1 MASTGRPETCIFV
14 GRDCVDTAQPLL
26 EHLRLHAFDIW
37 GAPEAIPTEGCLPSV
52 DVPIIVQLGQE
63 LASTGTLLPSRSL
76 LLCLNG
82 VTAEPRMLATA
93 SACIHADKLDKG
105 ALARV
110 VGTLQRH
117 IQELPHTLKSQTL
130 ATVRGALDDYQNERE
145 NAVSTL
151 ETILRVSLMGSKD
164 LIRRGSASDATRVLL
179 AAAAPVS
186 RLLKSTA
193 VFDQAGSQ
201 AEHFDTMLAK
211 LSTFTGDLAQA
222 GAHLQRAFETIQQH
236 VYNYLAGVRTDG
248 LDRASPRD
256 IVDTIANTIEVGAP
270 LYNAGRRGDCA
281 ALYLKAA
288 RSIRAAIA
296 EDQSDTDYLRRT
308 DDLLARALGRFTIC
322 GEAGPKAEDW
332 AAKNQPHKLAWALR
346 SAFDAILGM
355 QEAPTQAVSI
365 ADEARRPMR
374 PFESF
379 DERNRM
385 PPACDVFI
393 SYARDDKPALHRL
406 LKHLRPLER
415 EYKISFWH
423 DEHIDSGE
431 RWRETILRNLWQAK
445 LAILLLSPSF
455 RSSDFI
461 NTTELPV
468 LLKRAEDEG
477 IRLLVLVLLPCAH
490 RDTKTVF
497 DDPEQGPREL
507 TLKETQFVHSAS
519 QALSAMDETEQQ
531 TCFLRVAECVLESF
545 RKDWKA

>member
-1 MASTGRPETCIFV
+1 M
-14 GRDCVDTAQPLL
+14 
-26 EHLRLHAFDIW
+26 
-37 GAPEAIPTEGCLPSV
+37 
-52 DVPIIVQLGQE
+52 
-63 LASTGTLLPSRSL
+63 
-76 LLCLNG
+76 LCLNG
-82 VTAEPRMLATA
+82 VTADPQTLATA
-93 SACIHADKLDKG
+93 SACIYADKLDKG
-105 ALARV
+105 ALARL

-117 IQELPHTLKSQTL
+117 IQELPHTLKGQTL
-130 ATVRGALDDYQNERE
+130 ATVRSALGDYQNERE

-151 ETILRVSLMGSKD
+151 ETILRVSIKGSKD
-164 LIRRGSASDATRVLL
+164 LIRRGSAFNATRVLL

-186 RLLKSTA
+186 RLLKSTV
-193 VFDQAGSQ
+193 VFDQDGSQ
-201 AEHFDTMLAK
+201 AEHFDTMLAE
-211 LSTFTGDLAQA
+211 LSTSSGDLAHVS
-222 GAHLQRAFETIQQH
+222 AHLQRAFETIQQR
-236 VYNYLAGVRTDG
+236 VYNYLANVRTDG

-256 IVDTIANTIEVGAP
+256 IADTIANTIEVGMP
-270 LYNAGRRGDCA
+270 LYNVGRRGDCA

-296 EDQSDTDYLRRT
+296 IADDQSDTEYLRQA
-308 DDLLARALGRFTIC
+308 DDLLARALGGFTIC

-332 AAKNQPHKLAWALR
+332 AAKNQPQKLAWALR
-346 SAFDAILGM
+346 SAFDAILAM
-355 QEAPTQAVSI
+355 QEAPAQEVSI
-365 ADEARRPMR
+365 ADEAQRPMR

-415 EYKISFWH
+415 EYKITFWH

-445 LAILLLSPSF
+445 LGILLLSPSF

-461 NTTELPV
+461 STTELPV
-468 LLKRAEDEG
+468 LLKRAEDDG
-477 IRLLVLVLLPCAH
+477 IRLLVLVLLPCVH

-497 DDPEQGPREL
+497 DDPERGRREL
-507 TLKETQFVHSAS
+507 MLKETQFVHAAS

-531 TCFLRVAECVLESF
+531 TCFLRVAEGVLESF
-545 RKDWKA
+545 RKGWKA